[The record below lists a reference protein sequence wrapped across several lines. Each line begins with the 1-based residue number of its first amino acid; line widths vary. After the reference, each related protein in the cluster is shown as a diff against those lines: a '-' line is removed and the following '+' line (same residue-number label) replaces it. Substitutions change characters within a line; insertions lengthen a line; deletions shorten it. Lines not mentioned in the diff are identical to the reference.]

1 MPKERIG
8 ESRVTTKGQITLP
21 KDVREILNAE
31 EGDYI
36 IFFKEEGRMFIEAG
50 SLIVKTKGK
59 H

>member
-36 IFFKEEGRMFIEAG
+36 IFFKEEGRMFFEAG

>member
-1 MPKERIG
+1 M
-8 ESRVTTKGQITLP
+8 TTKGQITLP

-50 SLIVKTKGK
+50 SLMAKTKSK
-59 H
+59 

>member
-1 MPKERIG
+1 M
-8 ESRVTTKGQITLP
+8 TTKGQITLP

-36 IFFKEEGRMFIEAG
+36 IFFNEEGRMFIEAG

>member
-36 IFFKEEGRMFIEAG
+36 IFFKEEGRISIEAG
-50 SLIVKTKGK
+50 SLITKTKGK
-59 H
+59 Q

>member
-1 MPKERIG
+1 MQKERIG

-36 IFFKEEGRMFIEAG
+36 IFFREEGRIFIEAG
-50 SLIVKTKGK
+50 SLIAKTKGK
-59 H
+59 Q

>member
-36 IFFKEEGRMFIEAG
+36 IFFKEEGRISIEAG
-50 SLIVKTKGK
+50 SLIAKTKGK
-59 H
+59 Q

>member
-50 SLIVKTKGK
+50 SLITKIRGK
-59 H
+59 Q

>member
-50 SLIVKTKGK
+50 SLMAKTKSK
-59 H
+59 

>member
-36 IFFKEEGRMFIEAG
+36 IFFKEEGRIFIEAG
-50 SLIVKTKGK
+50 SLIAKTKGK
-59 H
+59 Q